1 MKILVVGCGSIGRRH
16 VSNAASLAETGVF
29 DLDGDAAR
37 ACAKENG
44 AETFPSL
51 EAALDWKPGGVVV
64 ATPHSSHLRVAKAAV
79 EAGADVLIEKPISD
93 DLAGVAEFL
102 DFAEAR
108 NRRVFVVCNMR
119 FHPAVEL
126 MKAGLPGIGRRL
138 FARAQYGN
146 YLPDMRKE
154 ADYRTLYCS
163 RRETG
168 GGVILDSIHEIDYLS
183 WFFGDVESVCATA
196 ATIGGLDIDV
206 EDYAAVNLT
215 HESGVRTEIHLD
227 YLQRHKRRGCE
238 IVGTEGTL
246 VWISEGKNPERCR
259 VRIFPASTGKW
270 ETLLSS
276 DGIDETMPYEKLMQS
291 FLDAM
296 EGRSNVLLDGR
307 AAARELGVAL
317 AARASAETGKSVRPI
332 FPS

>member
-16 VSNAASLAETGVF
+16 VSNAASLAEVGVF

-37 ACAKENG
+37 ACAEGNR

-51 EAALDWKPGGVVV
+51 EAALDWEPDGVVI

-93 DLAGVAEFL
+93 NPAGIAEFL
-102 DFAEAR
+102 DLAEAR
-108 NRRVFVVCNMR
+108 NRRVFVVCNLR

-126 MKAGLPGIGRRL
+126 LKAGLLEIGRCL
-138 FARAQYGN
+138 FARAHYGN

-154 ADYRTLYCS
+154 VDYRTLYCS

-183 WFFGDVESVCATA
+183 WFFGDVESVCATS
-196 ATIGGLDIDV
+196 ATIGDLDIDV

-215 HESGVRTEIHLD
+215 HECGVRAEIHLD
-227 YLQRHKRRGCE
+227 YLQRCKRRGCE

-246 VWISEGKNPERCR
+246 VWVSEGKKPERCR
-259 VRIFPASTGKW
+259 VRIFRASTGKW

-276 DGIDETMPYEKLMQS
+276 DGIDEARPYEKLMQS
-291 FLDAM
+291 FLDAI
-296 EGRSNVLLDGR
+296 EGRANILLDGR
-307 AAARELGVAL
+307 TAARELGVAL
-317 AARASAETGKSVRPI
+317 AARTSAETGKSVRPS